1 MSLSEKA
8 WHLECQSWSHMN
20 ILQQHKELGD
30 QQHEIEQNWSM
41 QQNQQPSVGLEAE
54 IKGDGLQSLAVDL
67 PRTEKNIL
75 PLAVEVDINVK
86 NTALESYTDISATN
100 KELLHLLDGN
110 CSLSLNLN
118 GRYQPSV
125 ESTKESR
132 SSLTAALKKLNKLL
146 VISENT
152 SVDVICQPEMIAES
166 PTGVKDV
173 EKSRPKVSI
182 SWMLKINSIHKSALI
197 RPRLVENVNFRGP
210 GDGMSG
216 GREHGSNSGK
226 LINKSSSLKHFTSCT
241 YLRQRN
247 FTQALRSCMWVKDL
261 DQSPENPLT
270 GLKPE
275 KMSVLKLLSN
285 LLPLIFP
292 TAAWIL
298 QAGFS
303 LQEALEALHQ
313 VGRNADLPF
322 LVLLA
327 KNVVVPM

>member
-1 MSLSEKA
+1 MEIDALKYDPSFE
-8 WHLECQSWSHMN
+8 
-20 ILQQHKELGD
+20 IL
-30 QQHEIEQNWSM
+30 
-41 QQNQQPSVGLEAE
+41 
-54 IKGDGLQSLAVDL
+54 
-67 PRTEKNIL
+67 
-75 PLAVEVDINVK
+75 
-86 NTALESYTDISATN
+86 ALESYTDISATN

-125 ESTKESR
+125 ESTKESQ
-132 SSLTAALKKLNKLL
+132 
-146 VISENT
+146 
-152 SVDVICQPEMIAES
+152 VICQPEMIAES

-173 EKSRPKVSI
+173 EKSRPKV
-182 SWMLKINSIHKSALI
+182 
-197 RPRLVENVNFRGP
+197 
-210 GDGMSG
+210 
-216 GREHGSNSGK
+216 
-226 LINKSSSLKHFTSCT
+226 LKHFTSCT

-247 FTQALRSCMWVKDL
+247 FTQALRRCTQSDFRANYFLPSSCMWVKDL

-292 TAAWIL
+292 TADTAWIL
-298 QAGFS
+298 QPGFS

-327 KNVVVPM
+327 KNVVVPMRP